1 MARGERSRMGEGG
14 ERKPDPKFYEDGVR
28 RRYHSSGG
36 MGGGVYFGDGN
47 TRKRADGWARGR
59 GKGAVSLV
67 SFSSTPGVDRV
78 HPACELI
85 KKHPLSRHL
94 HASHAKL
101 IYL

>member
-1 MARGERSRMGEGG
+1 M
-14 ERKPDPKFYEDGVR
+14 
-28 RRYHSSGG
+28 
-36 MGGGVYFGDGN
+36 GDGEK
-47 TRKRADGWARGR
+47 RKDIKSVGGDSEVRWL
-59 GKGAVSLV
+59 GALSLA

-78 HPACELI
+78 HSACELI